1 MKYIWL
7 SESGDDKNSGL
18 SQAQAVRTPS
28 RANKLR
34 NQTGLAVWV
43 DGGLEVVKRYGAELE
58 ALRAEWRQPES
69 TDGLD

>member
-18 SQAQAVRTPS
+18 SQAPAVLTPS
-28 RANKLR
+28 RADKLH

-43 DGGLEVVKRYGAELE
+43 DGGLEVVKRYGARSRRYVLNG
-58 ALRAEWRQPES
+58 ANLVH
-69 TDGLD
+69 